1 MRYRIGESPELS
13 TYGSTGDFV
22 TFTVVLGIL
31 IGAALVWIGWRG
43 RQWWLV
49 SWNAGLV
56 LAGLA
61 WFAWTFWPGHA

>member
-1 MRYRIGESPELS
+1 MRYRVGEPPELS

-22 TFTVVLGIL
+22 TFTVVLGIV

-56 LAGLA
+56 LAGIA
-61 WFAWTFWPGHA
+61 WFAWSFWLAG